1 MNEIPSTYQ
10 GKQAA
15 SPPVRKVIAI
25 YCRISIDKRGRKE
38 GVAKQE
44 KWGRAY
50 AESTW
55 PGQPVEIFCDNNLSA
70 IDPNVIRPD
79 FERLRVWISE
89 GRISEIWCVEQFRF
103 VRRPSEWFL
112 VAEEL
117 TAAGIAQIHTNR
129 DGIVIVQDEVAGIKA
144 VLGGGEVRR
153 TKARTADTLKENALQ
168 GQPPHAPPAGY
179 RNTKV
184 RGVRTYEVVEEE
196 WRPRLWAARAV
207 LDGWSVQSAAAELRA
222 LGVPGSHRRII
233 RDEDGD
239 PIIDEETG
247 EEAFRPTVLRH
258 GTLRQWLISP
268 TVAGLRVFQG
278 EIVGRGNWPPLLC
291 EDPYSENAY
300 EQALAMRNRL
310 LAHMRQPREV
320 TTKSGKTFKI
330 TAAVLEQPRRS
341 GRRYLLTGGKAVC
354 QKCGHSLVAGIKPL
368 GRGAK
373 KNETP
378 YYWCTTTDGG
388 GGCVGIKAEWLEDYV
403 RDEIARHVATDEFAA
418 ALRSDP
424 HADRRELI
432 FDELETMSAKR
443 GRLATLWASESLAD
457 EEWGAAKAVLDER
470 ESAIR
475 AELVAIPPPP
485 PDESFDPRVLKDPRV
500 WENMLLGER
509 RATVDKV
516 IDRVELGK
524 ATPPYGKFEPGRVE
538 IFWR

>member
-1 MNEIPSTYQ
+1 MSEIPSIYQ
-10 GKQAA
+10 GKQAS
-15 SPPVRKVIAI
+15 SPIRKVIAI
-25 YCRISIDKRGRKE
+25 YCRISLDKRGRKE

-50 AESTW
+50 AEATW
-55 PGQPVEIFCDNNLSA
+55 PGIPVEIFCDNNLSA

-89 GRISEIWCVEQFRF
+89 GRIAEIWCVEQFRF

-117 TAAGIAQIHTNR
+117 TAAGIDQIHTNR

-153 TKARTADTLKENALQ
+153 TKSRVADTLKENALQ

-179 RNTKV
+179 RNAKV

-207 LDGWSVQSAAAELRA
+207 LDGWSIQSAAAELRA

-239 PIIDEETG
+239 AIIDEETG
-247 EEAFRPTVLRH
+247 EEAFRPTIMRH
-258 GTLRQWLISP
+258 GTLRQWLRSP

-291 EDPYSENAY
+291 DDPFAEDAY
-300 EQALAMRNRL
+300 EQALMMRNRL
-310 LAHMRQPREV
+310 LDRLGQPREV
-320 TTKSGKTFKI
+320 TSKSGKTYRVTTSVI
-330 TAAVLEQPRRS
+330 TQRHS
-341 GRRYLLTGGKAVC
+341 GRRYLLTGGKGVC
-354 QKCGHSLVAGIKPL
+354 RPCGHGLVAGVKQL
-368 GRGAK
+368 GTRDR
-373 KNETP
+373 KNPTP
-378 YYWCTTTDGG
+378 YYWCTTTGGG
-388 GGCVGIKAEWLEDYV
+388 GGCVGVKAEWLEEYV
-403 RDEIARHVATDEFAA
+403 REQIQEHVATDEFAA

-424 HADRRELI
+424 HAARRDLI
-432 FDELETMSAKR
+432 IDELESMGVKR
-443 GRLATLWASESLAD
+443 GKLATLWASESLEDA
-457 EEWGAAKAVLDER
+457 EWEAAKAVLEER
-470 ESAIR
+470 EAAIR
-475 AELVAIPPPP
+475 VELDLIPPPP
-485 PDESFDPRVLKDPRV
+485 PDDGFDPRVLKDPRV
-500 WENMLLGER
+500 WEHMTLGER
-509 RATVDKV
+509 RMVVDRV

-524 ATPPYGKFEPGRVE
+524 ATPPYGRFDPTRVT
-538 IFWR
+538 IVWK